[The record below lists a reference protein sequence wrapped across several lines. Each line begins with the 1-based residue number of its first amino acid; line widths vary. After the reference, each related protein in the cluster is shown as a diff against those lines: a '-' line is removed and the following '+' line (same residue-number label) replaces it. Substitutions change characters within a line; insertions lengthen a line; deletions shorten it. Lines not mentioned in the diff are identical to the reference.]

1 MSPASQ
7 ICLVV
12 ESPASFDRVTCLPP
26 KNASAPWGG
35 VGSRQLT
42 IIVWQVSYVQYL
54 LACQKSQWSTPYN
67 IVKCGLPWKRVSAV
81 AILGGGWLQ
90 SPASDGPPYWRY
102 QAKTW
107 TYDESLSIGPLV
119 TNLSETLIRI
129 PKFSFQKMHLKKPS
143 AKLRPF
149 CSGINVLRQVHL
161 IVNNGQRGPCN
172 PYKPCNHNLYI
183 GINIFPHIDDTQS
196 TGYN

>member
-12 ESPASFDRVTCLPP
+12 ELPASFDRVTCLPP

-67 IVKCGLPWKRVSAV
+67 IVKSGLPWKRVFRRRHLGG
-81 AILGGGWLQ
+81 ILGGGWLQ
-90 SPASDGPPYWRY
+90 SPASDGPPWVCNIPTALPANTKRNKH
-102 QAKTW
+102 ATIASKRRF
-107 TYDESLSIGPLV
+107 DVIIPCLLRFAFAGLSLSTIVGRGKAIASYYLV
-119 TNLSETLIRI
+119 NEMFL
-129 PKFSFQKMHLKKPS
+129 
-143 AKLRPF
+143 
-149 CSGINVLRQVHL
+149 
-161 IVNNGQRGPCN
+161 
-172 PYKPCNHNLYI
+172 
-183 GINIFPHIDDTQS
+183 
-196 TGYN
+196 

>member
-1 MSPASQ
+1 MRVLREAVLARDNWPLLYDKLAMSNTYSHAKNHNDPRPIILSNVAF
-7 ICLVV
+7 L
-12 ESPASFDRVTCLPP
+12 ESGF
-26 KNASAPWGG
+26 
-35 VGSRQLT
+35 
-42 IIVWQVSYVQYL
+42 
-54 LACQKSQWSTPYN
+54 
-67 IVKCGLPWKRVSAV
+67 SAV

-161 IVNNGQRGPCN
+161 IVNNGQWGPCN

-183 GINIFPHIDDTQS
+183 GINIFPHIDDTQT